1 MSQNESQKPTEKP
14 TESKIGAAFG
24 ATRDTDADRHTVPD
38 VIEAAPQNTIP
49 MTPEEKEA
57 SRRAWRESV
66 DWGDWDPDDFD
77 F

>member
-1 MSQNESQKPTEKP
+1 MSQNESQKP

-24 ATRDTDADRHTVPD
+24 ATRDTDADGDTIPD
-38 VIEAAPQNTIP
+38 AVEAALPSPIP

-57 SRRAWRESV
+57 LRRAWQESV
-66 DWGDWDPDDFD
+66 DWGEWDPDDFD